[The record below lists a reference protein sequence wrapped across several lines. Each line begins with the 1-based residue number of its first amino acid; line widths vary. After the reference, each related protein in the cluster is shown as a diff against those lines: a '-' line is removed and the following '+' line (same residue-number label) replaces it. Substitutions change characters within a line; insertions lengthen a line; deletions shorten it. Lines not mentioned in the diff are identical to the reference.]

1 MENEIKR
8 NSAGLPVRRLGR
20 SEEEVSIIGLGG
32 GHLARSVVPRD
43 FAVKIVQTAA
53 DEGITF
59 FDTAWEYW
67 QGESEIRM
75 GLGLEGRRDGVF
87 LMTKVCARDREGAE
101 KQLHESLTRLR
112 TDRIDLWQFHEI
124 NYDND
129 PDWIFAAGG
138 ALEAALKAR
147 EAGKIRFIGFT
158 GHKSP
163 HIFRKMLAQDFN
175 WDSCQM
181 PITVMDAHYRSFQR
195 EILPELNRR
204 GIAALGMKSLGGDAQ
219 MVKNAGLTPRQ
230 CRRYALSLPITTLIT
245 GVQSLENLRQDV
257 EIARTFTPMSA
268 EERESLLEEVRPEAS
283 DGRHEWFKSTQ
294 YYDSSYHRDQH
305 SFPPI
310 ATVHGR

>member
-101 KQLHESLTRLR
+101 QQLHESLTRLR

-257 EIARTFTPMSA
+257 EIARTFTPMSDRGKG
-268 EERESLLEEVRPEAS
+268 EPSRKGPPRGQRRPPRVVQEHAILRF
-283 DGRHEWFKSTQ
+283 GL
-294 YYDSSYHRDQH
+294 
-305 SFPPI
+305 PP
-310 ATVHGR
+310 

>member
-147 EAGKIRFIGFT
+147 ETGKIRFIGFT

-181 PITVMDAHYRSFQR
+181 PITIMDAHYRSFQR

-219 MVKNAGLTPRQ
+219 NG
-230 CRRYALSLPITTLIT
+230 
-245 GVQSLENLRQDV
+245 
-257 EIARTFTPMSA
+257 
-268 EERESLLEEVRPEAS
+268 EERRADASAVPPLCLVAADHDADYGSAVSRESAA
-283 DGRHEWFKSTQ
+283 GRGDRAHLHAHERRGKGEPS
-294 YYDSSYHRDQH
+294 RKG
-305 SFPPI
+305 PPR
-310 ATVHGR
+310 G